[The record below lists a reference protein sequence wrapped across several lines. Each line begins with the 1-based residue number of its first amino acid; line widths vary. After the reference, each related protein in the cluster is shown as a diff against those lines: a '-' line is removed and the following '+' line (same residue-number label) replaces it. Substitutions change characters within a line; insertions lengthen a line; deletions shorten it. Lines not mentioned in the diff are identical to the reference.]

1 MNAPRSGGR
10 VSIRRAELTAAAA
23 TDGRITVAVP
33 GAVAALVSRYGG
45 CQAAH
50 GC

>member
-1 MNAPRSGGR
+1 MNVPRSGGR
-10 VSIRRAELTAAAA
+10 ASIRRAELTAVAA
-23 TDGRITVAVP
+23 TVGRITLAVLGAVP
-33 GAVAALVSRYGG
+33 ALVSRYGG